1 MHPRI
6 PGQRELSPRQ
16 AREGMAVPAGTPDQ
30 AAFPAGLLPASEPDR
45 ATMGSDAQEHHAQQ
59 MLPDP
64 RRIRRSD
71 PGFPARRG
79 PQEVGR
85 TLRFG
90 HRQLSYN
97 FTQGFSPPGVNWETK
112 VCHDHFS
119 LSERWRMTDS
129 LASHE
134 ALRPFAGGAL

>member
-1 MHPRI
+1 
-6 PGQRELSPRQ
+6 
-16 AREGMAVPAGTPDQ
+16 MAVPAGAPDQ

-45 ATMGSDAQEHHAQQ
+45 ATMGGDAQEHHAQQ

-90 HRQLSYN
+90 HRQFSYN
-97 FTQGFSPPGVNWETK
+97 FTQGFSASGVNRVTPK
-112 VCHDHFS
+112 RNGRRVAPAAKN
-119 LSERWRMTDS
+119 RAPPMGNAR
-129 LASHE
+129 
-134 ALRPFAGGAL
+134 